1 MRTNRNETWLEF
13 IIDEQFAQHPI
24 TDFLDLYHIS
34 KKNKYLLFLNKQ
46 ILLNDKTT
54 DSQTLLKKYDSLK
67 IEVFQNETCD
77 FIPQEVPIDI
87 IYEDDVII
95 VLNKPAGMLV
105 HPDQKTGLN
114 TLANALAAYFNK
126 SHQPHLIR
134 PIHRL
139 DTDTTGLVL
148 FSKCSFF
155 QPFLDAMLAEKQI
168 HRQYY
173 ALVSGIFI
181 KNQKLT
187 IHKPIAK
194 DRHVNNKF
202 RIGEGGKEAVTHIE
216 CIKCYQKHH
225 HSLIRCTLETGRTHQ
240 IRVHLASIGH
250 PLLADS
256 IYGHPSR
263 FIDRCALH
271 AYQLD
276 FLHPLT
282 LKNVTVE
289 IDLPK
294 DMKIKY
300 EK

>member
-13 IIDEQFAQHPI
+13 IIDEQFANQPI
-24 TDFLDLYHIS
+24 SALLDFYHIS

-46 ILLNDKTT
+46 VLCNEKIASNDTILT
-54 DSQTLLKKYDSLK
+54 KYDSLK
-67 IEVFQNETCD
+67 IEVYLSEDCD
-77 FIPQEVPIDI
+77 FIPQSIPLDI
-87 IYEDDVII
+87 AYEDDVILL
-95 VLNKPAGMLV
+95 VNKPAGMLV
-105 HPDQKTGLN
+105 HPDQKDGLN
-114 TLANALAAYFNK
+114 TLANAISHYFNET
-126 SHQPHLIR
+126 HQPHLIR

-148 FSKCSFF
+148 FCKCPFF
-155 QPFLDAMLAEKQI
+155 QPFLDAMLADKKI

-187 IHKPIAK
+187 INKAIAK

-202 RIGEGGKEAVTHIE
+202 RIGEGGKEAITHIE

-250 PLLADS
+250 PILADS
-256 IYGHPSR
+256 IYGRPSR

-282 LKNVTVE
+282 LKNVTVKV
-289 IDLPK
+289 DLPM

-300 EK
+300 